1 MSKVLKIIRREYIE
15 AVRRRTFLLSTL
27 LVPVFMIGVIFVS
40 VFFAERGPEKPLRVA
55 LVDRAGGLVGP
66 LREAMDDTLSDGRR
80 RFMIESVGAG
90 GRSNAEM
97 KNDLVRRVEAGS
109 LDAFIVI
116 PPDVMEGGSVEFY
129 AKSVGVLGLERYFEN
144 SLSRVVVEKRLTMQ
158 GFPQDRLNAMMKGI
172 QFKTLLVEKG
182 VEKESGFEQEYA
194 TTMAAVMIL
203 YMTIFVHGLSI
214 MRSVL
219 EEKSSRVIEI
229 ILSSV
234 TSMQLMVGKILG
246 TGLVSLTQYAIW
258 AVVALA
264 VMFGGLGG
272 GEAALN
278 LAEHISVGEIAYMV
292 LFFLLGFLLFGTAY
306 AAIGAMCNTE
316 QEANHL
322 HTPLV
327 MLLVAP
333 VIVALNVIQD
343 PNGVVARV
351 LSFIPFSAPVVMFM
365 RINVSSVSGVEIALS
380 VLCIVVSIAVMFWIV
395 ARIFRVGILM
405 YGKRPSLPELVR
417 WIRYA

>member
-1 MSKVLKIIRREYIE
+1 VSKVSKIIRREYIE
-15 AVRRRTFLLSTL
+15 AVRRKTFLLSTL
-27 LVPVFMIGVIFVS
+27 LVPLLMIGVIFLS
-40 VFFAERGPEKPLRVA
+40 IFFAEHGPEKPLRVA
-55 LVDRAGGLVGP
+55 VVDGVGGLGP
-66 LREAMDDTLSDGRR
+66 ALQEAMDDTLSGGRR
-80 RFMIESVGAG
+80 RFVIESVKTGD
-90 GRSNAEM
+90 RSNAEI
-97 KNDLVRRVEAGS
+97 KADLVRKVEAEE
-109 LDAFIVI
+109 LDAFILI
-116 PPDVMEGGSVEFY
+116 PPDIMEGGSVQFY
-129 AKSVGVLGLERYFEN
+129 AKSIGVLGLERYFEN
-144 SLSRVVVEKRLTMQ
+144 SLGKVVVEKRLLMQ
-158 GFPQDRLNAMMKGI
+158 GFPPDQLNAMMEGI
-172 QFKTLLVEKG
+172 HLKTLLVEKG

-203 YMTIFVHGLSI
+203 YMTIMVHGLSI

-234 TSMQLMVGKILG
+234 TSMQLMVGKIIG

-258 AVVALA
+258 AAVAFAIML
-264 VMFGGLGG
+264 GGLGG
-272 GEAALN
+272 GQAAFK
-278 LAEHISVGEIAYMV
+278 LAEHISMGEVAYMV

-333 VIVALNVIQD
+333 VLVAVSVIQD
-343 PNGVVARV
+343 PSGIVSRV
-351 LSFIPFSAPVVMFM
+351 LSFIPFSAPIVMFM
-365 RINVSSVSGVEIALS
+365 RISVSSVSGSEIALS
-380 VLCIVVSIAVMFWIV
+380 VLGIVVSIVVMFWIV

-405 YGKRPSLPELVR
+405 YGKRPSLPELIR